1 MWWQPNLAT
10 DSSVFGGKHLPSI
23 TQQVQILKIG
33 MEQLTG
39 ANGDLNRMLLHL
51 ANLQTLGQKN
61 CLNSR
66 VLKMYRE
73 IHGIVDS
80 SSLSSC
86 IAYLSVVVCMSVFW
100 STFHYSFLAKMRSN
114 CALLLAVWPLSRLC
128 GACSFVPS
136 VRFEALNTGN
146 QIWSASFCT
155 VAIVDDFL
163 WRSLQK
169 YDLLF
174 ADKFRLSMSSRG
186 W

>member
-1 MWWQPNLAT
+1 M
-10 DSSVFGGKHLPSI
+10 
-23 TQQVQILKIG
+23 LKIG

-86 IAYLSVVVCMSVFW
+86 IAYPSGILYVSFGVHFTLLS
-100 STFHYSFLAKMRSN
+100 
-114 CALLLAVWPLSRLC
+114 
-128 GACSFVPS
+128 
-136 VRFEALNTGN
+136 
-146 QIWSASFCT
+146 
-155 VAIVDDFL
+155 
-163 WRSLQK
+163 
-169 YDLLF
+169 
-174 ADKFRLSMSSRG
+174 
-186 W
+186 

>member
-1 MWWQPNLAT
+1 M
-10 DSSVFGGKHLPSI
+10 
-23 TQQVQILKIG
+23 LKIG

-86 IAYLSVVVCMSVFW
+86 IAYPSGILYVC
-100 STFHYSFLAKMRSN
+100 
-114 CALLLAVWPLSRLC
+114 LLEYISL
-128 GACSFVPS
+128 FFPS
-136 VRFEALNTGN
+136 KDEVQL
-146 QIWSASFCT
+146 SFCCWQ
-155 VAIVDDFL
+155 F
-163 WRSLQK
+163 
-169 YDLLF
+169 DLCQDYVELVP
-174 ADKFRLSMSSRG
+174 LCLV
-186 W
+186 